1 MTAEPGAPIATDCNR
16 VRPEKCDAR
25 SLARLNV
32 SVTYLFGPAMPRLL
46 RLMFLLP
53 ALASTF
59 LFLACGGGGPAKG
72 GRDAARADAGP
83 PRKVKLAKSE
93 EGRLPR
99 LVPATG
105 TLAADERTELAFKV
119 AGRIA
124 DIPVDLGSRVRAGQ
138 LLARLAPDD
147 FAFRVA
153 QAQSTLAQA
162 RARLGLS
169 ADGPDTLVDPATT
182 SPVRQAKALL
192 EQARLTRDRGR
203 TLFEQQLI
211 PRSELDRIEADY
223 SVAEGSFQASIEEAQ
238 SRQGV
243 LGQRRAELGL
253 AQAQLADSSLR
264 APFDG
269 AIEERRA
276 TPGDY
281 VSAGTVA
288 LVLVRTHPLRLR
300 LSVPEREAEGLAVG
314 LPVRL
319 YIGESPESA
328 AGESAEH
335 STDAP
340 NAPAIAPAI
349 EGRIAR
355 LGPSISAP
363 SRTLEVEV
371 EIPNRSG
378 ALRPGAF
385 ARAEIVVRAA
395 DSAVLVPA
403 SAIVSFAGVDKV
415 ISIADGKAVEKRVRL
430 GRKSGDRVEIVS
442 GLAAGESVVIA
453 PGNLTEGQAI
463 EVAQ

>member
-1 MTAEPGAPIATDCNR
+1 
-16 VRPEKCDAR
+16 
-25 SLARLNV
+25 
-32 SVTYLFGPAMPRLL
+32 MPRELRAFAFLPLL
-46 RLMFLLP
+46 MLP
-53 ALASTF
+53 
-59 LFLACGGGGPAKG
+59 FLACGGGTPSGRDRTGRSPAAETGPA
-72 GRDAARADAGP
+72 
-83 PRKVKLAKSE
+83 RKVKLAKSE

-99 LVPATG
+99 LIPATG

-153 QAQSTLAQA
+153 QAESTLAQA
-162 RARLGLS
+162 RARLGLP

-192 EQARLTRDRGR
+192 EQARVTRDRGR

-223 SVAEGSFQASIEEAQ
+223 LVAEGSFQASIEEAQ

-253 AQAQLADSSLR
+253 AQAQLADSALR

-319 YIGESPESA
+319 YVGESPESA
-328 AGESAEH
+328 GGESP
-335 STDAP
+335 AP
-340 NAPAIAPAI
+340 TAGVAIAPTTAPAI

-355 LGPSISAP
+355 LGPSISAT

-371 EIPNRSG
+371 EIPNRNS

-403 SAIVSFAGVDKV
+403 SAVVSFAGVDKV

-463 EVAQ
+463 EVVE